1 MVSQKLKGKEW
12 YQIVTPKFLG
22 EVVIGETPALD
33 ASNLPGR
40 TIETSLT
47 DITGDISRYYVK
59 LFFKVSEING
69 QKAFTKFL
77 GHDTTRDF
85 IARIV
90 QTRTT
95 RIDTSEII
103 TLADSVKF
111 RIKSIAITNRT
122 VSNLV
127 ETSLRNG
134 IREKVIEEVSKLTT
148 EQFVKELLAGTLQ
161 QKIKKSASKIYPLRF
176 FEFRKTEVL

>member
-59 LFFKVSEING
+59 LFFKVSEIN
-69 QKAFTKFL
+69 
-77 GHDTTRDF
+77 
-85 IARIV
+85 
-90 QTRTT
+90 
-95 RIDTSEII
+95 
-103 TLADSVKF
+103 
-111 RIKSIAITNRT
+111 
-122 VSNLV
+122 
-127 ETSLRNG
+127 
-134 IREKVIEEVSKLTT
+134 
-148 EQFVKELLAGTLQ
+148 ELLM
-161 QKIKKSASKIYPLRF
+161 IR
-176 FEFRKTEVL
+176 